1 MKQTTD
7 TGFVAQPRFSLAQRA
22 EVAEQM
28 RIAPQ
33 LGGRAKLRESAMQI
47 GQETA
52 RGTSIL
58 IYGAGLKREGERLD
72 FLFEQLFQID

>member
-1 MKQTTD
+1 
-7 TGFVAQPRFSLAQRA
+7 
-22 EVAEQM
+22 M
-28 RIAPQ
+28 RIAAQ

-47 GQETA
+47 CQETA